1 MAMRAFAEFVVIVI
15 GVLVALGLENWAN
28 DQAARVAEVDY
39 LQALVADIR
48 TDSAVWTNIHRPVL
62 ARSKD
67 ILEGTIPIAA
77 GARPIPDDTASFLR
91 DVSGSPSRPFIIGTG
106 PTYEELLATG
116 SLRLIESAEVRS
128 AIVGYYQEKRVAQ
141 LRSES
146 STSGLNGLV
155 EGVLPRRM
163 GGGGSLFLGSS
174 PGGAELLGEVF
185 SVDAALEA
193 IVSTEFA
200 RAMGQ
205 ELNYVAVIAST
216 VDTLLERALGLIQLI
231 DQEVER
237 LT

>member
-1 MAMRAFAEFVVIVI
+1 
-15 GVLVALGLENWAN
+15 
-28 DQAARVAEVDY
+28 
-39 LQALVADIR
+39 
-48 TDSAVWTNIHRPVL
+48 
-62 ARSKD
+62 
-67 ILEGTIPIAA
+67 
-77 GARPIPDDTASFLR
+77 
-91 DVSGSPSRPFIIGTG
+91 
-106 PTYEELLATG
+106 
-116 SLRLIESAEVRS
+116 
-128 AIVGYYQEKRVAQ
+128 
-141 LRSES
+141 
-146 STSGLNGLV
+146 
-155 EGVLPRRM
+155 M